1 MTKTSNI
8 NYASLSWSSGRSVNL
23 DTGERRHGFMGG
35 SVEKQIWVDV
45 MDLLASVLL
54 Q

>member
-1 MTKTSNI
+1 M
-8 NYASLSWSSGRSVNL
+8 SWSSGRSVNL
-23 DTGERRHGFMGG
+23 DTGERGHALVGG
-35 SVEKQIWVDV
+35 SVEKRTAEGQIGVDV